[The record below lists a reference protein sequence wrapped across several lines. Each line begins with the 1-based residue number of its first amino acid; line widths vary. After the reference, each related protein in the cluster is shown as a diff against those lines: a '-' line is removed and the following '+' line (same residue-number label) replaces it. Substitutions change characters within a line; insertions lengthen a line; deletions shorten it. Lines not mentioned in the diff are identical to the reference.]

1 MFHSKTARL
10 NNFTRPAVAGAL
22 IALPLVAFAPIA
34 SARIPA
40 DPDAGPEIMFAENGV
55 DPNGLPIA
63 LDAPGNAQGNDL
75 ALQQE
80 PNELGLEQLEEPV
93 PPSPLALDDEDLA
106 LPGPEIDIPRE
117 VWIQGIEDVLV
128 SPPPLSPLPMDDQ
141 IVADLMAAVDAPD
154 IQPTGD

>member
-10 NNFTRPAVAGAL
+10 NNLTRVSVAGAL

-55 DPNGLPIA
+55 DPNGFPIA

-80 PNELGLEQLEEPV
+80 PNELGLEQLIPGQGVEN
-93 PPSPLALDDEDLA
+93 S
-106 LPGPEIDIPRE
+106 PGPIIMEY
-117 VWIQGIEDVLV
+117 
-128 SPPPLSPLPMDDQ
+128 SPEPTQPD
-141 IVADLMAAVDAPD
+141 AAN
-154 IQPTGD
+154 